1 MSSTFI
7 KSGILIKILLLWLVG
22 CQQPEKQEQH
32 SEDQFAKHIRTTE
45 ANSPQDQVKMFKLPE
60 GFKIELFASEPDIGK
75 PMNLSFDAKGRLWVT
90 QSQAYPFQDSTG
102 ASADRITILEDTDND
117 GRADKFSVFADSL
130 NIPIGIMPVLDGAI
144 AYSIPYVYHLVDS
157 DGDDKADQRNV
168 LLSGFEYQDTHGM
181 INNFFRGLDGWIHAN
196 HGFSNVSEVV
206 GTDHKTPLRM
216 QSGNTFRFRPDGTG
230 VQFTTTGRV
239 NPFGYAVDEW
249 GYLYSVD
256 CHSSPIYQLI
266 WGADYPHF
274 GKKPTGIGFGPAMMP
289 HNYGSTAL
297 AGLEYYTGD
306 QFPETHQKSF
316 YLGDVVKSRVYQ
328 ATIEMAGTTP
338 VPHWESDFI
347 VSEDPWFRPVDVK
360 LGPDGALYIAD
371 FYNRIIGHYEVPL
384 DHPGRDRERGRIW
397 RVTYEK
403 NADLHQSVDW
413 SSKELPELIA
423 GLNEPSLTV
432 RMMVADQIV
441 DRFGEQAS
449 SSIIQMMDSPGA
461 TTEQF
466 IHGMWILFRLEIMD
480 PRFML
485 MALDHSSDLVRVHLL
500 HILFEMESL
509 SDGMLDQLRTLVD
522 HQNPHISRAAIM
534 ILAKYPSFDQVYLLL
549 ERCREIKHEDTHQA
563 YVLKQALRDHL
574 RDAPTLAQVNKSQ
587 WDKVQFPLLAAAM
600 VGVEQVQAA
609 QFLAN
614 NLERLQTAPDQLVN
628 YTNHIAR
635 LIPEPEFKQF
645 EDHLRRV
652 SRDDLNLQYKL
663 LQAMQNGLAQRGSK
677 SQFGRNWT
685 MELATSILQQPPVPN
700 EKDGELTETD
710 AQQIFACE
718 VTGSYQIDSLEP
730 ELSRLLQTPDL
741 HHELRTAAA
750 TALLSLSEENFG
762 LVASVA
768 QDPQQPDQIQEELY
782 VLLVDQQTD
791 EAYELAANVING
803 LSFDTQKK
811 MVMSMSGN
819 QQGITEV
826 LKVAQ
831 SMDISP
837 KMLLEP
843 SVQSLL
849 MSNMDPQQK
858 VAYHK
863 ITQDLIPFSE
873 DNQRLIRERLSGYQ
887 SASKSMASGAT
898 VFDQQCASCHQI
910 GGKGGNIGPQLDGI
924 GNRGVAALTE
934 KIIDPNRSISK
945 SFVNYALR
953 LNDGTT
959 KQGLFRR
966 DEGNLRVFADISGA
980 EFSIPVD
987 EIDQQTALPFTLMPD
1002 NFSSTISE
1010 SDYYHLLYYLSEQK

>member
-1 MSSTFI
+1 
-7 KSGILIKILLLWLVG
+7 LYKILLLWLVVG
-22 CQQPEKQEQH
+22 CQQPEDPEKT

-45 ANSPQDQVKMFKLPE
+45 ANSPQDQLKLFNLPP
-60 GFKIELFASEPDIGK
+60 GFKIALFASEPDIGK
-75 PMNLSFDAKGRLWVT
+75 PMNLSFDAQGRLWVT

-102 ASADRITILEDTDND
+102 ASADRITILEDRDND
-117 GRADKFSVFADSL
+117 GRADKFTVFADSL

-206 GTDHKTPLRM
+206 GTDHKAPLRM

-239 NPFGYAVDEW
+239 NPFGYALDDF

-266 WGADYPHF
+266 RGADYPHF
-274 GKKPTGIGFGPAMMP
+274 GKKSTGIGFGPAMMP

-297 AGLEYYTGD
+297 AGLEYYTGH

-328 ATIEMAGTTP
+328 ATIEMTGTTP
-338 VPHWESDFI
+338 VPQWESDFI
-347 VSEDPWFRPVDVK
+347 ISEDPWFRPVDIK

-397 RVTYEK
+397 RVTYEE
-403 NADLHQSVDW
+403 NGDLHQSVDW
-413 SSKELPELIA
+413 SKKELPELID
-423 GLNEPSLTV
+423 GLKDPSLTV

-441 DRFGEQAS
+441 DRFGEQAVPS
-449 SSIIQMMDSPGA
+449 VVRLMDSPDA
-461 TTEQF
+461 STEQF
-466 IHGMWILFRLEIMD
+466 IHGMWILFRLEKMD
-480 PRFML
+480 QRFIV
-485 MALDHSSDLVRVHLL
+485 MALNHSSDLVRVHLL

-509 SDGMLDQLRTLVD
+509 NEGMLDQLRMLVD
-522 HQNPHISRAAIM
+522 HENPHISRAVVM
-534 ILAKYPSFDQVYLLL
+534 ILAKYPSIEQVYLLL
-549 ERCREIKHEDTHQA
+549 ARSTAIKHEDTHQA

-587 WDKVQFPLLAAAM
+587 WDEVQLPLLAAAM

-614 NLERLQTAPDQLVN
+614 NLEGLQAAPDQLAN
-628 YTNHIAR
+628 YANHIAR
-635 LIPEPEFKQF
+635 LIPESEFGQF
-645 EDHLRRV
+645 EVHLRSV
-652 SRDDLNLQYKL
+652 SGDDFNLQYKV
-663 LQAMQNGLAQRGSK
+663 LQAMQNGLAQRGNK
-677 SQFGRNWT
+677 SQYGKSWAI
-685 MELATSILQQPPVPN
+685 ELATSILQQPPVPSEN
-700 EKDGELTETD
+700 GGEIGEID
-710 AQQIFACE
+710 KQQIFACE
-718 VTGSYQIDSLEP
+718 VAGNYQIDSLEP
-730 ELSRLLQTPDL
+730 ELARLLQTAEIY
-741 HHELRTAAA
+741 HELRTAAA
-750 TALLSLSEENFG
+750 TALLSISEGNFG
-762 LVASVA
+762 LVAKVA
-768 QDPQQPDQIQEELY
+768 QDLQQPDQLREELH
-782 VLLVDQQTD
+782 LILVDQETD
-791 EAYELAANVING
+791 EAYELATNVING

-811 MVMSMSGN
+811 MVMSMSGT

-826 LKVAQ
+826 LQVAQ

-843 SVQSLL
+843 SIQSVLL
-849 MSNMDPQQK
+849 SNMDNQQK
-858 VAYHK
+858 VAYNK
-863 ITQDLIPFSE
+863 ITHDLVPFSV

-887 SASKSMASGAT
+887 SANKSMASGAT

-934 KIIDPNRSISK
+934 KILDPNRSISK
-945 SFVNYALR
+945 SFVNYSLT
-953 LNDGTT
+953 LNDGTI

-966 DEGNLRVFADISGA
+966 EEGNLRVFADISGA
-980 EFSIPVD
+980 EFSISVD